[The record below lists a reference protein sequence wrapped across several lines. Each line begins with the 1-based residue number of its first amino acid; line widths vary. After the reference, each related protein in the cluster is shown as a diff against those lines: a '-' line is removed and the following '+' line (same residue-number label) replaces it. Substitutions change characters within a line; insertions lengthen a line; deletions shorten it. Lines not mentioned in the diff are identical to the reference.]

1 MTDRPLPRTYLY
13 VPGDK
18 PEMLAKSLDRG
29 ADAVIADLEDA
40 VPAPAKA
47 EAREV
52 VASFVTE
59 NRDRDVEI
67 WVRINGI
74 PDLLEEDLAA
84 IADLP
89 GLAGV
94 VVAKADS
101 PELLAMVPPHLNIQP
116 LIESAR
122 AVLALGEIAS
132 VPGVQRL
139 QIGEADL
146 SADLGASF
154 GHADEVMGPV
164 RMQVVVA
171 SAAAGLMAPV
181 APVTTNFR
189 DLEAFE
195 RSTLQLRR
203 QGYGA
208 RAVIHPAQVEV
219 ANRVFTPSDEEVAA
233 ARRLLETAAAGDTG
247 VFLDE
252 NGRMVDEAV
261 LRSARRLTALARAE
275 KSDD

>member
-219 ANRVFTPSDEEVAA
+219 ANRVFTPSDKEVAA

>member
-1 MTDRPLPRTYLY
+1 VTDRPLPRTYLY

-219 ANRVFTPSDEEVAA
+219 ANRVFTPSDKEVAA